1 MVFSSLVFL
10 CVFLVGVFLLY
21 TVMPS
26 LKVKN
31 ALLIIAS
38 LGFYAYGEPV
48 YVFLML
54 LSSVMNYLYA
64 LWIARTPERKNRLAV
79 VIAIV
84 ANLGLLVIFKY
95 SGMLV
100 ETVNALF
107 GSSLPVPQI
116 ALPIGISFFTFQALS
131 YVIDVYRGVVKV
143 QRNFFYVLLYI
154 SFFPQLIAG
163 PIVKYRDI
171 QDMIIDRRQDV
182 SNIARGFRR
191 FICGLAK
198 KGSHCR
204 YHGPGRRYH
213 AFDAGTRAVR
223 LDGMAGRYRL
233 HLPDLLRL

>member
-143 QRNFFYVLLYI
+143 QRNFF
-154 SFFPQLIAG
+154 
-163 PIVKYRDI
+163 
-171 QDMIIDRRQDV
+171 
-182 SNIARGFRR
+182 
-191 FICGLAK
+191 
-198 KGSHCR
+198 
-204 YHGPGRRYH
+204 
-213 AFDAGTRAVR
+213 
-223 LDGMAGRYRL
+223 
-233 HLPDLLRL
+233 

>member
-107 GSSLPVPQI
+107 GSSLPC
-116 ALPIGISFFTFQALS
+116 LRS
-131 YVIDVYRGVVKV
+131 R
-143 QRNFFYVLLYI
+143 
-154 SFFPQLIAG
+154 FPSASRSS
-163 PIVKYRDI
+163 P
-171 QDMIIDRRQDV
+171 
-182 SNIARGFRR
+182 SRR
-191 FICGLAK
+191 FRMSSMC
-198 KGSHCR
+198 
-204 YHGPGRRYH
+204 
-213 AFDAGTRAVR
+213 TAVW
-223 LDGMAGRYRL
+223 
-233 HLPDLLRL
+233 